1 MNKLTLLKNIL
12 NGLTDKELEGRELWI
27 NNEDEVKI
35 IAIDDDGVTLVT
47 EETEVKLNGMEW

>member
-27 NNEDEVKI
+27 NNSKI
-35 IAIDDDGVTLVT
+35 
-47 EETEVKLNGMEW
+47 